1 MRFAHQATFHPLK
14 YLEPLVRA
22 IPGDGSFI
30 FAHTAVEAVDDKPM
44 IVQAGGRKIRCD
56 YLVIATHNPLMGTT
70 GAVTAAL
77 FQSKLALYTS
87 YVLGARV
94 PKGTVPEGLWW
105 DTSDPYDY
113 LRVDPTRIMTM

>member
-1 MRFAHQATFHPLK
+1 MHRPGVRFAQQATFHPLK

-22 IPGDGSFI
+22 YPATGVFT
-30 FAHTAVEAVDDKPM
+30 HTHGGRRREADDR
-44 IVQAGGRKIRCD
+44 AGGRAT
-56 YLVIATHNPLMGTT
+56 YAVTLVIATHNPVMGTT
-70 GAVTAAL
+70 GAVRRSS
-77 FQSKLALYTS
+77 SKLALYTS

-113 LRVDPTRIMTM
+113 LGGSPRGS